1 MKVQWDNRSFTGLKR
16 DRRECEEKAR
26 EEVGVLAQILKHSNC
41 CKTRP
46 CGNKSFMWWK
56 YILQSDYF
64 CCLRSQNIET
74 GKWNDKWRELWTA
87 KTEAV
92 QARVHTHARGSW
104 PGPIA
109 EPGSWPTFLFLFFS
123 WKKRREVELTGESKA
138 TIAFCGL
145 QNWAQTV
152 IVGPCSTVYFCCLL
166 AARHKRSCSKLC
178 SVTGSQEKGCGGRR
192 LCFLPQLSLLIFSWA
207 GSTIHYCY
215 YFFLL
220 MQWTPGQVLS
230 CNKSDLLPCSPGGY
244 KDAQWFL
251 DTTRVVSFPR

>member
-1 MKVQWDNRSFTGLKR
+1 MISPTVDMDFRSWFGK
-16 DRRECEEKAR
+16 E
-26 EEVGVLAQILKHSNC
+26 NC
-41 CKTRP
+41 VRKWGMVEICWVRSH
-46 CGNKSFMWWK
+46 KSFMWWK

-215 YFFLL
+215 YFFFVNAVDPR
-220 MQWTPGQVLS
+220 PGPQL
-230 CNKSDLLPCSPGGY
+230 
-244 KDAQWFL
+244 Q
-251 DTTRVVSFPR
+251 